1 MLCWLGFSSDSFLSS
16 ADSVNADIAAAV
28 KLGQVLF
35 IWRTLFNMQYEKK
48 GTEKIRTGR
57 KTKIIKSSSS
67 RVMITAAII

>member
-35 IWRTLFNMQYEKK
+35 IWRTLFYMQYEKK
-48 GTEKIRTGR
+48 GQKKYARAEKQ
-57 KTKIIKSSSS
+57 K
-67 RVMITAAII
+67 